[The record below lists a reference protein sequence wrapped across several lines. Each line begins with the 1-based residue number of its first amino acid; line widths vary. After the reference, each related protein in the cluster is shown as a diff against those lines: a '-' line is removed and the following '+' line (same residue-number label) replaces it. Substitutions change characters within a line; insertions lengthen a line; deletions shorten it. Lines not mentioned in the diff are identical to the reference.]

1 MRNIDLNPFE
11 RYGISDEQVEFLHLF
26 LLYLL
31 WKDEGDH
38 CDEWVKMGD
47 SYNEIVALEHPLA
60 HTQFEVEANKMID
73 EMEQLVEILDLPVSD
88 MLFVHL
94 REMLMDP
101 SKTLAGRLY
110 KESEKSSQS
119 QVATS
124 IAKENYQ
131 KVMG

>member
-1 MRNIDLNPFE
+1 
-11 RYGISDEQVEFLHLF
+11 
-26 LLYLL
+26 
-31 WKDEGDH
+31 
-38 CDEWVKMGD
+38 
-47 SYNEIVALEHPLA
+47 
-60 HTQFEVEANKMID
+60 MID
-73 EMEQLVEILDLPVSD
+73 EMEQLVEILNLPVSD
-88 MLFVHL
+88 TLFVHL